1 MLEVREQPSLDS
13 SLKRFN
19 DKEEIEGYNCEN
31 CKKKVRSITKRTYF
45 HELPEVM
52 ILNLQRIIF
61 DPKKGDKIK
70 VHSQLKFPLEL
81 DFQDYIKN

>member
-1 MLEVREQPSLDS
+1 
-13 SLKRFN
+13 
-19 DKEEIEGYNCEN
+19 
-31 CKKKVRSITKRTYF
+31 
-45 HELPEVM
+45 M